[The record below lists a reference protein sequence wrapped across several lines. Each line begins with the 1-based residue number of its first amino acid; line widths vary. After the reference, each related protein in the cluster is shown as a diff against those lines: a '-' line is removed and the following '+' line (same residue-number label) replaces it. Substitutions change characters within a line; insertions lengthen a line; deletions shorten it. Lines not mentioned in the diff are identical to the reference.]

1 VKTTPEFM
9 AFVQEQLEP
18 LRGVVLRRMFSGAGL
33 AIDGHNFAMLIDNTL
48 YFTVDDE
55 TRPRYEAMGSHCF
68 SYPRGARQVDIRSY
82 YMVPADLLEDR
93 DALLS
98 LAREAMA
105 VGLRKPRPKARAKKA
120 APKTATKTATK
131 KVARKTARKAAK
143 KDPKP

>member
-1 VKTTPEFM
+1 M

-93 DALLS
+93 EALLS

-120 APKTATKTATK
+120 AAETAPRTAAKTATK
-131 KVARKTARKAAK
+131 KVARKAARKAAK

>member
-1 VKTTPEFM
+1 MKTTPEFM

-18 LRGVVLRRMFSGAGL
+18 LRGVAMRRMFSGAGL
-33 AIDGHNFAMLIDNTL
+33 SIDGHNFAMLIDNTL

-68 SYPRGARQVDIRSY
+68 SYPRGAQLVDIKSY

-93 DALLS
+93 EQLQS

-105 VGLRKPRPKARAKKA
+105 VGLRKPRPKPRAKKA
-120 APKTATKTATK
+120 AAKTAAK
-131 KVARKTARKAAK
+131 KVTK